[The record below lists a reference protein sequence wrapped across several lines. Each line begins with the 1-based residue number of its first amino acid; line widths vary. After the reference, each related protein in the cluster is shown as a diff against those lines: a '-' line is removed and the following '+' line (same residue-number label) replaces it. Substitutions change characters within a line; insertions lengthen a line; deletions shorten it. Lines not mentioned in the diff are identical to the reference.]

1 MSASSS
7 AGAPLPYLQRSAG
20 RAQVPGPGRST
31 GRARASEAQWY
42 PSYDEEPRSGGPA
55 GPRL

>member
-42 PSYDEEPRSGGPA
+42 PSYDEE
-55 GPRL
+55 